1 MGVVRRNNYL
11 PRSSDYI
18 LGLPASTRKTFL
30 IKKTVFK
37 LWGGGHTVIKK
48 NRQIKEA
55 KVLEIKEKL
64 EKAQG
69 VVLADYQGLSV
80 EEDTMLRKSL
90 REAGVEYKVYKNS
103 LVTRAANELGLG
115 DVVQY
120 LEGPVS
126 IAFGYEDATAPARVL
141 NNFAKDHKK
150 LELKAGIV
158 DGIVYDKAGVEKL
171 ATIPSKE
178 VLIAKLLGSFKAPL
192 SNLAYLLNAIKE
204 KKESESAE

>member
-1 MGVVRRNNYL
+1 M
-11 PRSSDYI
+11 
-18 LGLPASTRKTFL
+18 
-30 IKKTVFK
+30 
-37 LWGGGHTVIKK
+37 IKK

-55 KVLEIKEKL
+55 KVAEIKEKL

-69 VVLADYQGLSV
+69 VALASYQGLTV

-90 REAGVEYKVYKNS
+90 REAGVEYKVYKNT
-103 LVTRAANELGLG
+103 LVTLAANELGLG
-115 DVVQY
+115 DLVQY

-126 IAFGYEDATAPARVL
+126 
-141 NNFAKDHKK
+141 
-150 LELKAGIV
+150 
-158 DGIVYDKAGVEKL
+158 IVYDKAGVEKL

>member
-1 MGVVRRNNYL
+1 MV
-11 PRSSDYI
+11 
-18 LGLPASTRKTFL
+18 
-30 IKKTVFK
+30 
-37 LWGGGHTVIKK
+37 KK

-55 KVLEIKEKL
+55 KVAEIKEKL
-64 EKAQG
+64 QQAKA
-69 VVLADYQGLSV
+69 VVLSDYQGLTV
-80 EEDTMLRKSL
+80 EEDTQLRKAL
-90 REAGVEYKVYKNS
+90 REAGVEYKVYKNN
-103 LVTRAANELGLG
+103 LVVLAAKELGIEGLEE
-115 DVVQY
+115 Y

-150 LELKAGIV
+150 IELKAGIV
-158 DGIVYDKAGVEKL
+158 EGALYNKAEIEKV

-192 SNLAYLLNAIKE
+192 SNFAYLINAIKE

>member
-1 MGVVRRNNYL
+1 M
-11 PRSSDYI
+11 
-18 LGLPASTRKTFL
+18 
-30 IKKTVFK
+30 
-37 LWGGGHTVIKK
+37 IKK

-158 DGIVYDKAGVEKL
+158 EGKVAEASEL
-171 ATIPSKE
+171 AKYAAIPSREGLLTMLAAGLMGTVKDLSICLDLYAKQKE
-178 VLIAKLLGSFKAPL
+178 E
-192 SNLAYLLNAIKE
+192 N
-204 KKESESAE
+204 